1 MLSRLVAHDIDTAFR
16 QYLSIRSSKCTTKEH
31 VQRLGMTLMQN
42 DIVMVMELQCLIY
55 CFCLKLAGVSST
67 WIAAGL
73 LNVRHFAVDVVGGGG
88 RSHKR

>member
-1 MLSRLVAHDIDTAFR
+1 
-16 QYLSIRSSKCTTKEH
+16 
-31 VQRLGMTLMQN
+31 MTLMQN